1 MSLSESHT
9 RETALRTRVFV
20 CLIACLHFK
29 YLPKI
34 KIVFVHLNPVGE
46 VLMPG
51 HSVSVKETQSQV
63 DTRMVDF
70 CFDTFRP

>member
-51 HSVSVKETQSQV
+51 HRVSVTALVCHGLNVSKQKSIMRVST
-63 DTRMVDF
+63 
-70 CFDTFRP
+70 